1 MLSCHNTRFFY
12 GSGVGFINWPRRK
25 HLVKAYSNS
34 VKTPYE
40 NSLQDALDLYEKI
53 DCFEDLDGINI
64 LSVARRG
71 WRKDTK
77 DTSVAAISDQSRK
90 MPNWI
95 HVTKRPRFPTT

>member
-1 MLSCHNTRFFY
+1 M
-12 GSGVGFINWPRRK
+12 
-25 HLVKAYSNS
+25 
-34 VKTPYE
+34 
-40 NSLQDALDLYEKI
+40 I

-95 HVTKRPRFPTT
+95 HVTKRPRFRRHEKYGTYIIYLNFASKDVTINIHSHDRNLSTVKLIKYKEETMDKNDL